1 MVHFAVCE
9 DNKEQAVEICTY
21 LKEIPDS
28 QISTFDCGQ
37 AFLDAVTDGTK
48 FDIILLDIELP
59 DMLGTAI
66 AKALKDYLPHAD
78 VAFVSAYPQ
87 YVTEAFALRVSQ
99 FFQKPLN
106 RHIFMHEI
114 QRIMRIRATESQ
126 FWCVRNKKCIYRLHP
141 SDIVYVEAYHRHLMI
156 QTVQERI
163 EIIGKM
169 SDAVKEL
176 EQYGFCLCHQGY
188 LINMK
193 FVASIA
199 SDEIICTTGHRVLLS
214 VRKKSDFLK
223 AYNYFLSQ

>member
-1 MVHFAVCE
+1 MHFAICE
-9 DNKEQAVEICTY
+9 DSPAQAAEICTY
-21 LKEIPDS
+21 LEEIPGS
-28 QISTFDCGQ
+28 QISVFDHGQ
-37 AFLDAVTDGTK
+37 AFLDAVIAGTK
-48 FDIILLDIELP
+48 FDIILLDIEVP

-78 VAFVSAYPQ
+78 VAFLSAYPQ

-114 QRIMRIRATESQ
+114 QRIMRIRATKSQ

-169 SDAVKEL
+169 SDAIKKL

-188 LINMK
+188 LVNMK
-193 FVASIA
+193 FVASIGK
-199 SDEIICTTGHRVLLS
+199 DEVTCTTGHKVLLS
-214 VRKKSDFLK
+214 VRKKSTFLK
-223 AYNYFLSQ
+223 AYNHFLSQ

>member
-1 MVHFAVCE
+1 MHFAICE
-9 DNKEQAVEICTY
+9 DSPAQAAEICTY
-21 LKEIPDS
+21 LEEIPGS
-28 QISTFDCGQ
+28 QISVFDHGQ
-37 AFLDAVTDGTK
+37 AFLDAVIAGTK

-188 LINMK
+188 LVNMK
-193 FVASIA
+193 FVASIGK
-199 SDEIICTTGHRVLLS
+199 DEVTCTTGHKVLLS
-214 VRKKSDFLK
+214 VRKKSTFLK
-223 AYNYFLSQ
+223 AYNHFLSQ

>member
-1 MVHFAVCE
+1 MHFAICE
-9 DNKEQAVEICTY
+9 DSPAQAAEICTY
-21 LKEIPDS
+21 LEEVPGS
-28 QISTFDCGQ
+28 QISVFDHGQ
-37 AFLDAVTDGTK
+37 AFLDAVIAGTK

-188 LINMK
+188 LVNMK
-193 FVASIA
+193 FVASIGK
-199 SDEIICTTGHRVLLS
+199 DEVTCTTGHKVLLS
-214 VRKKSDFLK
+214 VRKKSTFLK
-223 AYNYFLSQ
+223 AYNHFLSQ

>member
-1 MVHFAVCE
+1 MHFAICE
-9 DNKEQAVEICTY
+9 DSPAQAAEICTY
-21 LKEIPDS
+21 LEEIPGS
-28 QISTFDCGQ
+28 QISVFDHGQ
-37 AFLDAVTDGTK
+37 AFLDAVIAETK

-188 LINMK
+188 LVNMK
-193 FVASIA
+193 FVASIGK
-199 SDEIICTTGHRVLLS
+199 DEVTCTTGHKVLLS
-214 VRKKSDFLK
+214 VRKKSTFLK
-223 AYNYFLSQ
+223 AYNHFLSQ

>member
-1 MVHFAVCE
+1 MHFAICE
-9 DNKEQAVEICTY
+9 DSPAQAAEICTY
-21 LKEIPDS
+21 LEEIPGS
-28 QISTFDCGQ
+28 QISVYDHGQ
-37 AFLDAVTDGTK
+37 AFLDAVMAGIK

-66 AKALKDYLPHAD
+66 AKALKESLPHAD

-106 RHIFMHEI
+106 PHIFLREI
-114 QRIMRIRATESQ
+114 RRIMHIRATERQ
-126 FWCVRNKKCIYRLHP
+126 FWYVQTKKCVYRLRP
-141 SDIVYVEAYHRHLMI
+141 SDIIYVEAYHRHLMI
-156 QTVQERI
+156 QTVDERI

-169 SDAVKEL
+169 SDAVNEL

-188 LINMK
+188 LVNMK
-193 FVASIA
+193 FVASIEK
-199 SDEIICTTGHRVLLS
+199 DEVICTTGHKVLLS
-214 VRKKSDFLK
+214 VRKKSAFLK

>member
-1 MVHFAVCE
+1 MHFAICE
-9 DNKEQAVEICTY
+9 DSPAQAAEICTY
-21 LKEIPDS
+21 LEEIPGS
-28 QISTFDCGQ
+28 QISVFDHGQ
-37 AFLDAVTDGTK
+37 AFLDAVIAGTK

-114 QRIMRIRATESQ
+114 QRIMRIRATKSQ

-169 SDAVKEL
+169 SDAIKKL

-188 LINMK
+188 LVNMK
-193 FVASIA
+193 FVASIGK
-199 SDEIICTTGHRVLLS
+199 DEVTCTTGHKVLLS
-214 VRKKSDFLK
+214 VRKKSTFLK
-223 AYNYFLSQ
+223 AYNHFLSQ

>member
-1 MVHFAVCE
+1 MHFAICE
-9 DNKEQAVEICTY
+9 DSPAQAAEICTY
-21 LKEIPDS
+21 LEEVPGS
-28 QISTFDCGQ
+28 QISVFDHGQ
-37 AFLDAVTDGTK
+37 AFLDAVIAGTK

-163 EIIGKM
+163 EITGKM

-188 LINMK
+188 LVNMK
-193 FVASIA
+193 FVASIGK
-199 SDEIICTTGHRVLLS
+199 DEVTCTTGHKVLLS
-214 VRKKSDFLK
+214 VRKKSTFLK
-223 AYNYFLSQ
+223 AYNHFLSQ

>member
-1 MVHFAVCE
+1 MHFAICE
-9 DNKEQAVEICTY
+9 DSPAQAAEICTY
-21 LKEIPDS
+21 LEEIPGS
-28 QISTFDCGQ
+28 QISVFDHGQ
-37 AFLDAVTDGTK
+37 AFLDAVIAETK

-188 LINMK
+188 LVNMK
-193 FVASIA
+193 FVASIGK
-199 SDEIICTTGHRVLLS
+199 DEITCTTGHKVLLS
-214 VRKKSDFLK
+214 VRKKSTFLK
-223 AYNYFLSQ
+223 AYNHFLSQ